1 MHRIVFSRGFGSSPR
16 GLIALLVAI
25 VLLCGGVVLVA
36 QDQTAPTPNVNAQEP
51 PPAAGGPETDV
62 GPYAI
67 PKKKDEPPPAPSV
80 EKPRKIEGLPDYSI
94 RVNVPLVEIQIGRAS
109 CRERV

>member
-1 MHRIVFSRGFGSSPR
+1 MHQIVFSRRFGSSPR

-67 PKKKDEPPPAPSV
+67 PKKKDEPPPAPPAA
-80 EKPRKIEGLPDYSI
+80 KPKKIEGLPDYSI
-94 RVNVPLVEIQIGRAS
+94 RVNWWSLHQRIMPS
-109 CRERV
+109 

>member
-1 MHRIVFSRGFGSSPR
+1 MHQIVFSRRFGSSPR

-25 VLLCGGVVLVA
+25 MPLCGGVVLVA
-36 QDQTAPTPNVNAQEP
+36 QDQAAPTPNVNAQEP

-67 PKKKDEPPPAPSV
+67 PKKKDEPRQEDNQNRKKSKPAKNRKAR
-80 EKPRKIEGLPDYSI
+80 KPESSQPQVFSLGS
-94 RVNVPLVEIQIGRAS
+94 
-109 CRERV
+109 

>member
-1 MHRIVFSRGFGSSPR
+1 MHQIVFSRRFGSSPR

-36 QDQTAPTPNVNAQEP
+36 QNQTAPTPNVNAQEP

-67 PKKKDEPPPAPSV
+67 PKKKDEPPPAPPA
-80 EKPRKIEGLPDYSI
+80 EKPKKIEGLPDYSI
-94 RVNVPLVEIQIGRAS
+94 RVNEIGRAH
-109 CRERV
+109 V